1 MAICA
6 ASARRSSPSFWD
18 KDRRCCGDNLEK
30 QSVGWL
36 ASWKNNR
43 KKKSDFEKFF
53 CDLKRKKLEDF
64 ADVNYFDV
72 TLWVLQLWRFRISF
86 SIEVTL

>member
-1 MAICA
+1 ML
-6 ASARRSSPSFWD
+6 RRQP
-18 KDRRCCGDNLEK
+18 GETIGGLVGELEK
-30 QSVGWL
+30 QS
-36 ASWKNNR
+36 